1 MKEIS
6 STQNQNTLN
15 DHFKSFIF
23 NVLDSINAITIY
35 WIVPVFLFG
44 LWWVASNDHWMPAQI
59 MPTPQQTWQNFLQM
73 SSQDL
78 WWHLGISLKRLA
90 LGLFSGTIAGIVI
103 GVLLGYSRNF
113 EQYVSAIFYAL
124 AIVPTLAWL
133 PLLMIWLG
141 IEDAL
146 KVFIIFKAS
155 LIPIR

>member
-1 MKEIS
+1 MAE
-6 STQNQNTLN
+6 L
-15 DHFKSFIF
+15 
-23 NVLDSINAITIY
+23 
-35 WIVPVFLFG
+35 
-44 LWWVASNDHWMPAQI
+44 
-59 MPTPQQTWQNFLQM
+59 LQM

-155 LIPIR
+155 LIPIAIHVQAGVRDIQPKLREMAEILRFSKKH